1 MIDAKDIQE
10 FLAKTLFG
18 DQWESYKDLVVHRQG
33 NLPNA
38 QQRFGYSAFFT
49 YYVSSY
55 EKKTLNISDNGEHTA
70 NVVMTLNLQGI
81 GTDVESMM
89 LNTLFWDE
97 RSDVRDNLSK
107 LNCILLETPRM
118 IVSSPYFQDGAN
130 TILSYETVFKISCA
144 LLLKEQLE
152 PMPEIVLLG
161 GLRVPPYSKGE

>member
-1 MIDAKDIQE
+1 MINANDIQE

-18 DQWESYKDLVVHRQG
+18 DQWEEYKGLVVHRQG

-38 QQRFGYSAFFT
+38 QQQFGCSAFFT
-49 YYVSSY
+49 FYVSSY
-55 EKKTLNISDNGEHTA
+55 EKKTLNITDQGEHTA
-70 NVVMTLNLQGI
+70 NVIMTLNLQGI

-89 LNTLFWDE
+89 LTSLFWDE
-97 RSDVRDNLSK
+97 RIDVRENLSK

-144 LLLKEQLE
+144 LILKEQLE
-152 PMPEIVLLG
+152 PMPELVLLG
-161 GLRVPPYSKGE
+161 DLHVPPYKGE